1 MELLNFDTKLDIVL
15 SDIYVGLHMLARKQ
29 REEREKAIQLAMKKS
44 KFIRN
49 LLTDEAQAEIKDSTE
64 NDDEDEDEDED
75 PFPSHPRHK
84 LHRKSSIFVLEQRE
98 NSTYQ
103 VCERDLLLESN
114 EEDKTTMED
123 LAHYSKYAQI
133 IYSRLIFFAI
143 ENGWIVNE
151 EMQFARGPETIFES
165 KYMLSGLD
173 CDHAMLCYAS
183 FRNGI
188 ISTPYAILVDTSK
201 QKVVITIRGTISI
214 EDMVIDLQYKPARLE
229 KVGSIC
235 GTNLDGHCC
244 HKGILARSKWLY
256 NQIKKTKV
264 LKTLYSEKSPFK
276 DFSLVVCGHSLGA
289 GCASLLAFMV
299 RPAFPSVRCFAY
311 EPPGGLLDEE
321 LAKKSED
328 FIITTIRQD
337 DIVCRLSHQ
346 NFDSLRDNFFDI
358 LTRIKVPK
366 IVAFHDIRTPCT
378 GAIKHRNAKV
388 LRRQTDVP
396 TDTDFYKRLKQ
407 FRLERS
413 AADYEKLVLPGKL
426 VHFLDPGDGRPH
438 IPYYASRSEFD
449 FVS

>member
-15 SDIYVGLHMLARKQ
+15 SDIYVGLHMLARDQ
-29 REEREKAIQLAMKKS
+29 QEERERAIQLAMKKS
-44 KFIRN
+44 KFIRG
-49 LLTDEAQAEIKDSTE
+49 LVTDQAQAEIKDSTG
-64 NDDEDEDEDED
+64 NEDED
-75 PFPSHPRHK
+75 PFASHPQHK
-84 LHRKSSIFVLEQRE
+84 LLRRASIFVLEHSE
-98 NSTYQ
+98 NNQYQ

-114 EEDKTTMED
+114 EEHKSTMEG

-143 ENGWIVNE
+143 ENGWILNE
-151 EMQFARGPETIFES
+151 EMEFARAPETIFES

-183 FRNGI
+183 FLNGI
-188 ISTPYAILVDTSK
+188 VSTPYAILVDTSK

-244 HKGILARSKWLY
+244 HTGMLARSKWLY

-276 DFSLVVCGHSLGA
+276 DFGLVVCGHSLGA
-289 GCASLLAFMV
+289 GCASLLAIMV

-328 FIITTIRQD
+328 FITTTVRQD
-337 DIVCRLSHQ
+337 DMICRLSHQ
-346 NFDSLRDNFFDI
+346 NLDSLRDNFFDI

-366 IVAFHDIRTPCT
+366 IVAFHDILTPCI

-388 LRRQTDVP
+388 LRRQADVP

-413 AADYEKLVLPGKL
+413 EADYEKLVLPGKI